1 MGWIFSVQIQV
12 LHSKLS
18 FTRKND
24 NIKPSY
30 LLQYILVCFYPL
42 HVLFAISPY
51 SLVCSLVRK
60 VACCWI
66 VVCSTILCQFAV
78 LWWCWFTLDLSRDQ
92 LLKLVG
98 NCPPVSPNTVFCPKR
113 DVSIDVGI
121 KGGVGGQI
129 SRLLIRVYNI
139 NCNDIFYRFRM
150 EIDVAYLKSQ
160 DWPSTSIT
168 ARWTAL

>member
-1 MGWIFSVQIQV
+1 MSCVAQYYVSLQSYDDVDLHLILCKISYRQQV
-12 LHSKLS
+12 LK
-18 FTRKND
+18 
-24 NIKPSY
+24 
-30 LLQYILVCFYPL
+30 
-42 HVLFAISPY
+42 
-51 SLVCSLVRK
+51 
-60 VACCWI
+60 
-66 VVCSTILCQFAV
+66 
-78 LWWCWFTLDLSRDQ
+78 SRDQ
-92 LLKLVG
+92 LLKLIG

-139 NCNDIFYRFRM
+139 NCNDIIYRFRM

-168 ARWTAL
+168 AR